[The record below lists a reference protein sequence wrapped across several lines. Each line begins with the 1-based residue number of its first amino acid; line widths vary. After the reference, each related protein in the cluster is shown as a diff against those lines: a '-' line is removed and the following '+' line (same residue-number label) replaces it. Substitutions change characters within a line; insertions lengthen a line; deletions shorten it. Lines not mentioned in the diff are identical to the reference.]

1 MTLGLQKLIFL
12 QEKFEDTQDV
22 IRSLKSKKRQYNDHV
37 KKGKMI
43 KKNGPLSTM
52 QKTEDWATQITLN
65 TGVELEWSVM
75 ARQFLLH

>member
-43 KKNGPLSTM
+43 KKKWST
-52 QKTEDWATQITLN
+52 KHNAEN
-65 TGVELEWSVM
+65 
-75 ARQFLLH
+75 